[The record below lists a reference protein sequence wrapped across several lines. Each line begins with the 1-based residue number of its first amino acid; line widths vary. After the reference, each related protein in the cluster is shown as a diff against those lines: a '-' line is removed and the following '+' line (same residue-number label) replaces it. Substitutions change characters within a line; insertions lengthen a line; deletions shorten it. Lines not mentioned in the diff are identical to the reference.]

1 MGYVVNPPS
10 FNEVTGEYEGDFQV
24 ENREMQRGIN
34 QVSIEDIDPN
44 EYNDALEPYY
54 AQRAIQANL
63 PIFDEN
69 ASDADVVAFWRNPNP
84 LTEAEVDAIQ
94 AAYVATDNHEIA
106 NLLQWKLTG
115 DESFLSEQ
123 QRYEL
128 GLDDEASI
136 DEIEATDD
144 DLSEWREDELLTED
158 DVIAFENFL
167 AENATDPDPGVAQSI
182 LNADIGDSDEA
193 RTIQYVAH
201 QYYTGNLTLEDAY
214 AEALS
219 TGLSEAKLYAAFN
232 TLYQQMNDA

>member
-1 MGYVVNPPS
+1 MAYYVSPPQ
-10 FNEVTGEYEGDFQV
+10 FDEATGQYIGEPIV
-24 ENREMQRGIN
+24 ENREMQHGAN
-34 QVSIEDIDPN
+34 QVTYNPDYIDPN
-44 EYNDALEPYY
+44 EYNDALDPSL
-54 AQRAIQANL
+54 ARRAVEANL
-63 PIFDEN
+63 PIFNEN
-69 ASDADVVAFWRNPNP
+69 ASDESIVAFWRSSRP
-84 LTEAEVDAIQ
+84 LSDTEIDAIQ
-94 AAYVATDNHEIA
+94 AAYAATDNEEIA

-123 QRYEL
+123 QRFQL
-128 GLDDEASI
+128 GLDDEASS

-144 DLSEWREDELLTED
+144 DLSEN

-219 TGLSEAKLYAAFN
+219 TGLSEAKLYSAFN
-232 TLYQQMNDA
+232 ALYQQMNNA